1 MLEEFIYPLLLP
13 AALFLFSVSLWRYYI
28 DSLRDSSVSL
38 PLPPGTVGLPFVGET
53 LSMAFQ
59 VGIHHIHTAC
69 KYYLFHFLDKNTM
82 LCGMI
87 YSLNQCNAL
96 ARSDK

>member
-1 MLEEFIYPLLLP
+1 MLEEITFPLLLP

-59 VGIHHIHTAC
+59 VSIHHT
-69 KYYLFHFLDKNTM
+69 L
-82 LCGMI
+82 
-87 YSLNQCNAL
+87 AL
-96 ARSDK
+96 